1 LTYNKCCDKINQDMK
16 RLTVLRRIFK
26 KTRVSSLTVIDHT
39 QLVLNKQGKEQF
51 KKLIDQGLQVPVGLL

>member
-1 LTYNKCCDKINQDMK
+1 MK